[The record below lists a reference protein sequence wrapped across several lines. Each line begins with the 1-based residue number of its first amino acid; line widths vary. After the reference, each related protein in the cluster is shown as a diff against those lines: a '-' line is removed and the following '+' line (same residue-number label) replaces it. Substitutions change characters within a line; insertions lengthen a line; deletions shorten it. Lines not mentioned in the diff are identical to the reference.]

1 MRPVFH
7 KTDKNVES
15 HLFLGVLAY
24 QVVASIRYQLKQKGI
39 THDWRNI
46 VRIMNT
52 QKEVTTTMKNKKGE
66 TILIK
71 KCSTPTVDAKR
82 IYDALNYKHNPYFM
96 RKSVV
101 PE

>member
-1 MRPVFH
+1 MLH
-7 KTDKNVES
+7 KSDENVDP
-15 HLFLGVLAY
+15 HLFLEVLAY
-24 QVVASIRYQLKQKGI
+24 QVIATIRYQLKQKGI

-46 VRIMNT
+46 FRIMNT
-52 QKEVTTTMKNKKGE
+52 QKEIATTMKNKKGE

-71 KCSTPTVDAKR
+71 KCSTPTIEAKG

-96 RKSVV
+96 KKSVV